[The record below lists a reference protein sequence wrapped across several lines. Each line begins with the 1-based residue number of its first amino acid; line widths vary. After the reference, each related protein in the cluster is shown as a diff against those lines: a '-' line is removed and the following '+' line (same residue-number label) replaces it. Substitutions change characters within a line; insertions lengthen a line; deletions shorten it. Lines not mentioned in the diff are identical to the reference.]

1 MRMLALTCIP
11 IIGLTGCAGSMP
23 AENRV
28 LVSSYERSEHSTPS
42 QGMQREAAPDKTSGD
57 GGAPW

>member
-11 IIGLTGCAGSMP
+11 IIGLSGCAAASP
-23 AENRV
+23 AENRA
-28 LVSSYERSEHSTPS
+28 LVSSYERSERPTHS